1 MERLKK
7 LRILKNQDNVLP
19 CHKIC
24 DDNSNISQ
32 DEKDFEYVCFPE

>member
-19 CHKIC
+19 SYKIC
-24 DDNSNISQ
+24 DDNSNVSQ
-32 DEKDFEYVCFPE
+32 DFEYVCSLA